1 MDGKR
6 LALGRN
12 AVRPAVDCFDKPPP
26 IVINT
31 ARRQGGHELNGRR
44 YSSIL
49 ARCRWGG
56 GGNELGSTQIFSRM
70 LCKRL
75 VHQEI
80 NRKRVSVSPSFR
92 GPGKSARALRLFQE
106 RKWRC
111 SLVSCVD
118 DCARSGPTS
127 KLCASVRFRPVS
139 LGLLDVPFQHN
150 PAFVVA
156 ELN

>member
-56 GGNELGSTQIFSRM
+56 VVMSWAQ
-70 LCKRL
+70 
-75 VHQEI
+75 
-80 NRKRVSVSPSFR
+80 RKY
-92 GPGKSARALRLFQE
+92 FQE
-106 RKWRC
+106 CFASDWFTRK
-111 SLVSCVD
+111 
-118 DCARSGPTS
+118 
-127 KLCASVRFRPVS
+127 
-139 LGLLDVPFQHN
+139 
-150 PAFVVA
+150 
-156 ELN
+156 